1 MERGMSGNGR
11 LSLLHFTEAPKRVVS
26 LVPSLTDSVIDLGAG
41 KYLVGI
47 TDYCPAHM
55 IDVKNVT
62 RVGGP
67 KDFDIEVIKKLNP
80 ELVLANQEENQRDGI
95 EELEDSGVKVW
106 VTFPRT
112 VDDALQL
119 LWTLVRLFRVEEFAS
134 PRVRTLEVTL
144 EWTTRAALGR
154 PPVRVFCPIWQ
165 EDSSEHGFWW
175 MTFNMSTYAND
186 LLYHCGGL
194 NVFAGRERRYPIL
207 ADLGQGE
214 AEEAGERDTRYPRV
228 SPDEVISQDPE
239 VILLPSEPFVF
250 GEDDMANALKL
261 LKGTSAEQTNRV
273 HLVEGSLI
281 TWHGTRM
288 AQALAELPTYLQ
300 PL

>member
-1 MERGMSGNGR
+1 MSGNGR
-11 LSLLHFTEAPKRVVS
+11 LSLLKFSEAPQRVVS
-26 LVPSLTDSVIDLGAG
+26 LVPSLTNSVIDLGAG
-41 KYLVGI
+41 KSIVGI

-55 IDVKNVT
+55 IDLSNVT

-67 KDFDIEVIKKLNP
+67 KDFDVEAIKKLQP
-80 ELVLANQEENQRDGI
+80 DLVLANMEENRQDGI
-95 EELEDSGVKVW
+95 EALEESGVKVW

-112 VDDALQL
+112 VDDALQM
-119 LWTLVRLFRVEEFAS
+119 LWSIVRLFRVEELAA

-154 PPVRVFCPIWQ
+154 SPVRIFCPIWQ
-165 EDSSEHGFWW
+165 EEKSKYGIWW

-194 NVFAGRERRYPIL
+194 NIFAGRERRYPL
-207 ADLGQGE
+207 EADLGQGE
-214 AEEAGERDTRYPRV
+214 AEDPGERDTRYPCV
-228 SPDEVISQDPE
+228 TPAEVLSQDPE
-239 VILLPSEPFVF
+239 VILLPSEPFAF
-250 GEDDMANALKL
+250 AEDDKANLMKL
-261 LKGTSAEQTNRV
+261 LKGTSAERTGRV
-273 HLVEGSLI
+273 HLVEGSMI